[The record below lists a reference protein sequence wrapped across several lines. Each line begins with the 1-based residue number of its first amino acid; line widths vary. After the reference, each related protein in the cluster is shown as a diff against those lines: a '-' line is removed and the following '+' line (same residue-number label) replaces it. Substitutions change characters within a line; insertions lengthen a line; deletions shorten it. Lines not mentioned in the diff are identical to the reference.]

1 MPMDINRFYWEAEQP
16 VAGQTPTSDPL
27 QGAAVGQP
35 MGPPP
40 NQGPNDPL
48 MGSKPPKDQQGL
60 ADAEQG
66 NLADEPQSPEMPD
79 NQQEPQDF
87 NSWRQEFLKI
97 AAKGD
102 TMEML
107 NSIQPMRDRDYDMD
121 EAPQRKFVEDN
132 WQIIILRQ
140 NANVEKSSKEIRR
153 LLKQSLDRNSPGS
166 SVMQAITGVIEE
178 SDTPMIKD
186 VFVKLTGLYG
196 MKSDL
201 HRKYIAAL
209 TGSVQVGG
217 GGSTED
223 IAYAERE
230 FSIRISTRFHTQFGE
245 IVIGKWNLSQDDPDR
260 YLEEPELERL
270 AEGSPEEKQVL
281 RRRIVIESIA
291 EEFKDRA
298 FIIHVVSP
306 DGTMYAIGWDMADSL
321 LGGYK
326 DGALIVRS
334 RAGSD
339 SEAMIDNNGAI
350 VPLLDLNILYLKQT
364 GETDDNGRPR
374 NREVPFMER
383 RDGTLY
389 LSASLE
395 TLRDV
400 FNGSMSG
407 CFFKEM
413 PYAGNPSD
421 IKQIIRAV
429 PNIEEILMRRIQ

>member
-1 MPMDINRFYWEAEQP
+1 MDINRYYWEAEQP
-16 VAGQTPTSDPL
+16 VAGQTPTSDPM

-40 NQGPNDPL
+40 DQGNPNNPL
-48 MGSKPPKDQQGL
+48 MSSKPPQNQQGL
-60 ADAEQG
+60 ADGEEDQ
-66 NLADEPQSPEMPD
+66 NITDEPQLPEMPEE
-79 NQQEPQDF
+79 QEEPQDF
-87 NSWRQEFLKI
+87 NEWRQEFLKI

-107 NSIQPMRDRDYDMD
+107 NSLQQMRDSDNL

-140 NANVEKSSKEIRR
+140 NANVEKASKEIRK
-153 LLKQSLDRNSPGS
+153 LIKQSLDRNSPGA

-186 VFVKLTGLYG
+186 VFIKLTGLYG
-196 MKSDL
+196 MKTDL
-201 HRKYIAAL
+201 HRKYLAAL

-223 IAYAERE
+223 IAYSERE
-230 FSIRISTRFHTQFGE
+230 FSIRMSTRFHTQFGE
-245 IVIGKWNLSQDDPDR
+245 IIIGKWNLSQDDPDR

-291 EEFKDRA
+291 EEFRDRA
-298 FIIHVVSP
+298 FLIHVISP
-306 DGTMYAIGWDMADSL
+306 DGTMYAIGWDMAESL

-350 VPLLDLNILYLKQT
+350 VPLLDLNIFYLRQT
-364 GETDDNGRPR
+364 GETDDLGRPR

-413 PYAGNPSD
+413 AYAGNPSD
-421 IKQIIRAV
+421 IKQIVRAV